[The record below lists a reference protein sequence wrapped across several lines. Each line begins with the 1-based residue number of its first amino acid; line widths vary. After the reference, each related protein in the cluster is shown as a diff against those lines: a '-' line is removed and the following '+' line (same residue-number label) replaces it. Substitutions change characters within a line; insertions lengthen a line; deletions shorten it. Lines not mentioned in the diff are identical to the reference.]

1 MNPLEIAAVSMQVDQ
16 QRLATIAHNVANAA
30 TPGFKRSVLRADAF
44 ASAMQAAA
52 LQPGDGTVDH
62 TAASTALDLRE
73 GALRLTSAPLD
84 IAVQGD
90 GFIELSSTDG
100 RLVSRGGSLRLDD
113 SGRLVTAQ
121 GHPVL
126 GQKGEIRIAAP
137 PSAVSIDAAGTVRV
151 NGQEQDQIRRVRFA
165 SNAALVPVE
174 PGVYAAGDAVE
185 VPGDVALRS
194 GHLEASN
201 VNSAREMVQLMETA
215 RHYESMQRAIQAYDD
230 VLGHALRKLG
240 EN

>member
-16 QRLATIAHNVANAA
+16 QRLTTIAHNVANAS

-52 LQPGDGTVDH
+52 LQTGDSSV
-62 TAASTALDLRE
+62 ASTALDLRE

-84 IAVQGD
+84 IAVQGE
-90 GFIELSSTDG
+90 GFIELSSTAG
-100 RLVSRGGSLRLDD
+100 RLVSRGGALRLDER
-113 SGRLVTAQ
+113 GLLVTAQ
-121 GHPVL
+121 GHAVL
-126 GQKGEIRIAAP
+126 GLKGEIRIAAP
-137 PSAVSIDAAGTVRV
+137 QSAVSIDAAGKVRV
-151 NGQEQDQIRRVRFA
+151 NGQEQDQIKRVRFEPTA
-165 SNAALVPVE
+165 TLAPVE
-174 PGVYAAGDAVE
+174 PGVYSAADAVE
-185 VPGDVALRS
+185 APGDVALRS
-194 GHLEASN
+194 GYLEASN

-230 VLGHALRKLG
+230 VLEHTLRKLG

>member
-16 QRLATIAHNVANAA
+16 QRLTTIAHNVANAA

-44 ASAMQAAA
+44 AAAMQSAA
-52 LQPGDGTVDH
+52 LQTGDTSP
-62 TAASTALDLRE
+62 TSTALDLRE

-84 IAVQGD
+84 IAVQGE
-90 GFIELSSTDG
+90 GFIELSSTEG
-100 RLVSRGGSLRLDD
+100 RLVSRGGSLRLDE

-126 GQKGEIRIAAP
+126 GLKGEIRIAAP
-137 PSAVSIDAAGTVRV
+137 PSAVSIDAAGKVRV
-151 NGQEQDQIRRVRFA
+151 NGQEQDQIKRLRFE

-174 PGVYAAGDAVE
+174 PGVYAAADAVE

-194 GHLEASN
+194 GYLEASN

-230 VLGHALRKLG
+230 VLEHTLRKLG

>member
-16 QRLATIAHNVANAA
+16 QRLTTIAHNVANAA

-52 LQPGDGTVDH
+52 LQTGDGGVT
-62 TAASTALDLRE
+62 STALDLRE

-84 IAVQGD
+84 IAVQGE
-90 GFIELSSTDG
+90 GFIELSSTEG
-100 RLVSRGGSLRLDD
+100 RLVSRGGSLKLDD
-113 SGRLVTAQ
+113 SGLLVTAQ

-126 GQKGEIRIAAP
+126 GLKGEIRIAAP
-137 PSAVSIDAAGTVRV
+137 QSAVSIDTAGKVHV
-151 NGQEQDQIRRVRFA
+151 NGQEQDQIKRVRFA

-185 VPGDVALRS
+185 VPGNVALRS
-194 GHLEASN
+194 GYLEASN

-230 VLGHALRKLG
+230 VLEHTLRKLG

>member
-16 QRLATIAHNVANAA
+16 QRLTTIAHNVANAA

-44 ASAMQAAA
+44 AAAMQSAA
-52 LQPGDGTVDH
+52 LQTGDTSP
-62 TAASTALDLRE
+62 ASTALDLRE

-84 IAVQGD
+84 IAVQGE
-90 GFIELSSTDG
+90 GFIELSSTEG
-100 RLVSRGGSLRLDD
+100 RLVSRGGSLRLDE
-113 SGRLVTAQ
+113 SGLLVTAQ

-126 GQKGEIRIAAP
+126 GLKGEIRIAAP
-137 PSAVSIDAAGTVRV
+137 PSAVSIDAAGKVRV
-151 NGQEQDQIRRVRFA
+151 NGQEQDQIKRVRFE
-165 SNAALVPVE
+165 STAALVPVE
-174 PGVYAAGDAVE
+174 PGAYAAADAVE
-185 VPGDVALRS
+185 APGDVALRS
-194 GHLEASN
+194 GYLEASN

-230 VLGHALRKLG
+230 VLEHTLRKLG

>member
-16 QRLATIAHNVANAA
+16 QRLTTIAHNVANAA

-52 LQPGDGTVDH
+52 LQTGEGS
-62 TAASTALDLRE
+62 AASTALDLRE

-84 IAVQGD
+84 IAVQGE
-90 GFIELSSTDG
+90 GFIELSSTEG
-100 RLVSRGGSLRLDD
+100 RLVSRGGSLRLDE

-126 GQKGEIRIAAP
+126 GLKGEIRIAAP
-137 PSAVSIDAAGTVRV
+137 PSAVSIDAAGKVRV
-151 NGQEQDQIRRVRFA
+151 NGQEQDQIKRVRFE

-174 PGVYAAGDAVE
+174 PGVYAAADAVE

-194 GHLEASN
+194 GYLEASN

-230 VLGHALRKLG
+230 VLEHTLRKLG

>member
-52 LQPGDGTVDH
+52 LQTGDGNV
-62 TAASTALDLRE
+62 ASTALDLRE

-84 IAVQGD
+84 IAVQGE
-90 GFIELSSTDG
+90 GFIELSSTEG

-113 SGRLVTAQ
+113 SGLLVTAQ

-137 PSAVSIDAAGTVRV
+137 QSAVSIDAAGKVHV
-151 NGQEQDQIRRVRFA
+151 NGQEQDQIKRVRFA
-165 SNAALVPVE
+165 SNAAVVPVE

-185 VPGDVALRS
+185 APGDVALRS

>member
-52 LQPGDGTVDH
+52 LQTGEGTVDN
-62 TAASTALDLRE
+62 TVASTALDLRE

-84 IAVQGD
+84 IAVQGE
-90 GFIELSSTDG
+90 GFIELSSTEG
-100 RLVSRGGSLRLDD
+100 RLVSRGGSLRLDE

-126 GQKGEIRIAAP
+126 GLKGEIRIAAA
-137 PSAVSIDAAGTVRV
+137 PSAVSIDAAGKVHV
-151 NGQEQDQIRRVRFA
+151 NGQEQDQIRRVRFESTA
-165 SNAALVPVE
+165 TLVPVE
-174 PGVYAAGDAVE
+174 PGVYSAAGATE
-185 VPGDVALRS
+185 APGDVALRS
-194 GHLEASN
+194 GYLEASN

-230 VLGHALRKLG
+230 VLGHTLRKLG